1 MPEAQYFLLQTGL
14 SRGQDDATAKKKV
27 CTWHREYFRL
37 DTETGLL
44 TSVNEMEDGLLWFSS
59 QAPLKVPAAAV
70 GSTQGEY
77 NAAFKRWRKYDD
89 KLQAQVKKDKD
100 FRKQCQAGDIYG
112 LHPERTKQRISR
124 KELELALADAGAE
137 RVFPAAAELIEA
149 SLPRPVVEVVAQPAT
164 PAPAAEASLPL
175 ATGAQLLDDF
185 TVLDLEFQ
193 GEQLLELAAI
203 RYQGM
208 QPVGEYVSFVQFRGA
223 IWRPVSELTG
233 ITALHVYDAPAE
245 VEVLKAF
252 KKLAG
257 DSLLV
262 CHNIAA
268 DKRILEAAR
277 TRQGAKAELPNAWLC
292 TLALARRR
300 VKAGLL
306 PKDQKCGLVDLCQQ
320 MQVKA
325 LGAHRAKVDVQRC
338 FGVLRKLHEQQPL
351 TKADLHG
358 APQPGKG
365 RKILTPTGPGLFA
378 AA

>member
-1 MPEAQYFLLQTGL
+1 MSEAPEAQYFLLTVGL
-14 SRGQDDATAKKKV
+14 SRGQDDATAKKRV

-37 DTETGLL
+37 DGEFGTL
-44 TSVNEMEDGLLWFSS
+44 TSVNEMEDGLMWFSVGAKLS
-59 QAPLKVPAAAV
+59 VPRAAV
-70 GSTQGEY
+70 ASTAAEY
-77 NAAFKRWRKYDD
+77 DAAYKRYQAKD
-89 KLQAQVKKDKD
+89 KAKQAAEKKEKD
-100 FRKQCQAGDIYG
+100 FRKQCAAGDIYG

-124 KELELALADAGAE
+124 QELEQVLAEAGAE
-137 RVFPAAAELIEA
+137 RVYPERSEA
-149 SLPRPVVEVVAQPAT
+149 SLPQVVEATPSTPT
-164 PAPAAEASLPL
+164 PAPSTPAVAPSTPAA
-175 ATGAQLLDDF
+175 GLLDDI

-203 RYQGM
+203 RYQGL
-208 QPVGEYVSFVQFRGA
+208 QQVGEYVSFVQFRGA

-233 ITALHVYDAPAE
+233 ITSLHCWDAPAE

-262 CHNIAA
+262 CHNISA

-277 TRQGAKAELPNAWLC
+277 TRCGAKTELPNAWLC
-292 TLALARRR
+292 TLALARKR

-306 PKDQKCGLVDLCQQ
+306 PKDQKCRLVDLCQQ
-320 MQVKA
+320 LHVKA

-338 FGVLRKLHEQQPL
+338 FGVLRKLHEQQPV
-351 TKADLHG
+351 TKLDLHG
-358 APQPGKG
+358 APQPAKS
-365 RKILTPTGPGLFA
+365 KKNAVPAGPGLFA